1 MGNCLSPAGGGAP
14 ISIEEVKKFVDDE
27 IRQNNVMVFSKSYC
41 PHCKRAKNALNSI
54 GADYKVVELDGRPDC
69 AAIQDYLNEITGART
84 VPRVFIDGKCIG
96 GGSETTALKESGEL
110 QKMLGK
116 TTKEEGVIGMPRKHK
131 SRSPA
136 TTPSSASSSSTGRAG
151 VNRSIAQVSKAQSEY
166 TTSLQPHV
174 SALSKALG
182 IILTKRW
189 LLLPDNSIG
198 ETMLDDATQPVLRKH
213 SKAVGWITADLT
225 RRAEQLLVDMQS
237 MLEDFQKKHAGNLGR
252 IIRHLDG
259 IATAAGGEGGS
270 STETLELIK
279 AASSCAAEMMRAVE
293 ALLDRLAPVDISP
306 THLKDEAT
314 INTWTAGLVLP
325 GPTTQLCTRAS
336 DTDDSSMGQQESR
349 TLPPLPQQR
358 VIRLNPDGTSSE
370 AVLNPAGSV
379 VNAPNTG
386 HPSICTEPRSVWVCT
401 DRLLQVDRSS
411 FRVESGKVVFTLVY
425 SADTMVT
432 VYMNAIN
439 KYEPSSSSRGRRLH
453 WPVLSYE
460 HSQSK
465 RVPCA
470 APDTQTT
477 TLEFDLEP
485 ATVMLKAMSEQHWP
499 LAIEVFVAAT
509 HSSTL
514 MYLSA
519 ADAHAT
525 TLTVSE
531 QIHKLPNG
539 KVVATGALYGL
550 ADMTKNGESS
560 GAKSR
565 DTCSI
570 CLTNPINT
578 ALLPCGHT
586 ALCYDCARLL
596 QQDPSN
602 ANCPICRARVISS
615 VTLDIS

>member
-1 MGNCLSPAGGGAP
+1 MFIPQFERNP
-14 ISIEEVKKFVDDE
+14 
-27 IRQNNVMVFSKSYC
+27 SY
-41 PHCKRAKNALNSI
+41 L
-54 GADYKVVELDGRPDC
+54 L
-69 AAIQDYLNEITGART
+69 
-84 VPRVFIDGKCIG
+84 ID
-96 GGSETTALKESGEL
+96 
-110 QKMLGK
+110 
-116 TTKEEGVIGMPRKHK
+116 MPRKHK

-151 VNRSIAQVSKAQSEY
+151 VNRSIVEVSKAQSEY

-189 LLLPDNSIG
+189 LLLPDNSIR

-225 RRAEQLLVDMQS
+225 RRAEQLLVDMRS
-237 MLEDFQKKHAGNLGR
+237 MLVDFQKKHAGNLGR

-259 IATAAGGEGGS
+259 IATSTVAGGEGGS
-270 STETLELIK
+270 SSETLEVIK
-279 AASSCAAEMMRAVE
+279 SASACAAEMMLAVK
-293 ALLDRLAPVDISP
+293 ALLERLATVDISP

-325 GPTTQLCTRAS
+325 GPTTELCTRAS

-370 AVLNPAGSV
+370 VVLNPAGSAA
-379 VNAPNTG
+379 NAPNTG
-386 HPSICTEPRSVWVCT
+386 RPSRTAAAGEHLTPVAV
-401 DRLLQVDRSS
+401 QAYVDRPS
-411 FRVESGKVVFTLVY
+411 FRVESGKVAFTLVY

-460 HSQSK
+460 HSASK
-465 RVPCA
+465 RVPSTS
-470 APDTQTT
+470 PDTQTT

-485 ATVMLKAMSEQHWP
+485 ASVMLKAMSEQHWP
-499 LAIEVFVAAT
+499 LVVEVFVAAT

-519 ADAHAT
+519 ADADAT
-525 TLTVSE
+525 TLTVPE

-550 ADMTKNGESS
+550 ADMTRNGEGS

-570 CLTNPINT
+570 CLTIPINT

-586 ALCYDCARLL
+586 ALCSDCARLL

-602 ANCPICRARVISS
+602 AKCPICRARVISS